1 MTAVLERTRP
11 ETKGERRQLYTPA
24 VDIFENETS
33 FILYADVPGAD
44 EQSVDITL
52 EKDVLTINAKVN
64 EEIPAGS
71 KLRYAEYGVGD
82 YRRSFTLGDRIDR
95 DKIEATVKNGVLKLV
110 LPRIEPVVRKI
121 QIRGEQA

>member
-1 MTAVLERTRP
+1 MTAVLEKTNQETRS
-11 ETKGERRQLYTPA
+11 ERRQLYTPA

-64 EEIPAGS
+64 EEIPTGS
-71 KLRYAEYGVGD
+71 KLRYAEHGVGD

>member
-1 MTAVLERTRP
+1 
-11 ETKGERRQLYTPA
+11 RQLYTPA

-64 EEIPAGS
+64 EEIPTGS

>member
-1 MTAVLERTRP
+1 MTAELERTRP
-11 ETKGERRQLYTPA
+11 ETKDEPRQLYTPA

-52 EKDVLTINAKVN
+52 EKDVLTINAKVK
-64 EEIPAGS
+64 EEIPTGS
-71 KLRYAEYGVGD
+71 KLRYAEYGIGD

-95 DKIEATVKNGVLKLV
+95 DKIEATVKNGVLKVV
-110 LPRIEPVVRKI
+110 LPRIEPVVRRI

>member
-1 MTAVLERTRP
+1 MTAVLEKTRP
-11 ETKGERRQLYTPA
+11 ETKSERRQLYTPA